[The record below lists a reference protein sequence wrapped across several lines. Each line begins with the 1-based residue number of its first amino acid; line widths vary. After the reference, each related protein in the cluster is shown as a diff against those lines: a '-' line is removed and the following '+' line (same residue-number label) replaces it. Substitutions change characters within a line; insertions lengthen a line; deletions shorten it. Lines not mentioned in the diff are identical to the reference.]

1 MNYSDAIGFLYRLRL
16 HGFKLGL
23 DNTRALA
30 AMAGDPQKRLRFIH
44 VAGTNGKGSTCAMLE
59 AIYRRAGYR
68 VGLFTSP
75 HLVSFRERMQ
85 VNREWI
91 GEGAVVR
98 LAMAMR
104 GWVGAFPE
112 EHCPTFFEVI
122 TVMALLHF
130 IDQDCDL
137 VIWET
142 GMGGRLDAT
151 NIVVPEASVIT
162 SIHLDHM
169 RWLGSTLSEI
179 AAEKAGIIKRGVPVV
194 SAAQDAT
201 VIDVLRARAEE
212 LESTLTVVDPQ
223 VEGCGLPPG
232 WDCSLSGVHQRANAA
247 LSLATVRALR
257 RRLPVEDET
266 IQSGLAGVEWPGR
279 MQVVKGRGGGRLL
292 LDGAHNPAG
301 IQTLVDGVRHAYP
314 GESPVFIIGMLQ
326 DKDWGAMA
334 ARLARC
340 ARRIVVVPVRSDR
353 GLAPEELAT
362 ACRRPGQGT
371 ADVRVGDSLAS
382 ALRECEAEPFVVVT
396 GSLYLVGEAMALL
409 DLLPEAS
416 VDELDLNDWSP
427 GVNP

>member
-1 MNYSDAIGFLYRLRL
+1 MNYSDAIGFLYGLRL
-16 HGFKLGL
+16 HGLKLGL

-104 GWVGAFPE
+104 GWIGAFPA

-130 IDQDCDL
+130 VDQDCDL

-151 NIVVPEASVIT
+151 NIVLPEASVIT

-169 RWLGSTLSEI
+169 RWLGATLSEI
-179 AAEKAGIIKRGVPVV
+179 AVEKAGIIKRGVPVV
-194 SAAQDAT
+194 SAAQDST
-201 VIDVLRARAEE
+201 VLDVLRARAEE
-212 LESTLTVVDPQ
+212 LASSLTVVDPQ

-232 WDCSLSGVHQRANAA
+232 WDCALPGLHQRANAA
-247 LSLATVRALR
+247 LSVATARALR
-257 RRLPVEDET
+257 RRIPVEDEA
-266 IQSGLAGVEWPGR
+266 IQLGLSGVEWPGR
-279 MQVVKGRGGGRLL
+279 MQVVTAQGGGRLL
-292 LDGAHNPAG
+292 LDGAHNPSG
-301 IQTLVDGVRHAYP
+301 IQALVDGMRHAFP
-314 GESPVFIIGMLQ
+314 AESPVFIIGMLQ

-334 ARLARC
+334 VRLARC
-340 ARRIVVVPVRSDR
+340 ARRILVVPVRSDR
-353 GLAPEELAT
+353 GLAPESLAE
-362 ACRRPGQGT
+362 ACRLPGQAA
-371 ADVRVGDSLAS
+371 ADVQVAPSLAA
-382 ALRECEAEPFVVVT
+382 ALQSFEAEPFVVVT

-409 DLLPEAS
+409 DLLPGAS
-416 VDELDLNDWSP
+416 VDELDLNDWAP
-427 GVNP
+427 GANP